1 MFLLWQQADVN
12 LYCCLF
18 NYGEFAIIKITYKR
32 TIYDLH
38 NDTK

>member
-18 NYGEFAIIKITYKR
+18 YLKYIPLHYGQRKRNIIET
-32 TIYDLH
+32 
-38 NDTK
+38 